1 MAKITNMVGLAKGKT
16 GSIVYSVRNG
26 QQIARAYNPYV
37 ANPNTPAQVQ
47 SRAKLKLLSQVSAAV
62 APVIAIPRQGAV
74 SARNGFTAVNYKY
87 TEYVSRVAQIK
98 LADMQLTDSAVGLEG
113 FTADRTGGTAIHC
126 QLLADMSAQ
135 FDAIVWVA
143 IAKLSSGQLYPAAD
157 ALVEAPGIDG
167 KFAVD
172 LPFIEGDVSI
182 HAYGIR
188 TKSAAAKAAFGNLTS
203 RDASGVASLVAN
215 RTIPVADLGLSETRG
230 LFMPSGVDQGE
241 TTGSVYNYV
250 RVSIV
255 DESGRAVSGA
265 GSLSGVG
272 NYEAGAECTL
282 QFTPGAGVTFVGWRE
297 SIDGVNVVDNPWTFN
312 VNTSKELLCVVRIP
326 VQTYPLMLLFANGST
341 ATSAELQGGGNYA
354 ADTEVT
360 INAPVVAGNEFVGW
374 YQDQAATE
382 LYSSN
387 PQTTVMTT
395 DEELRFYAK
404 YQASP
409 DDN

>member
-37 ANPNTPAQVQ
+37 SNPNTPAQVQ

-113 FTADRTGGTAIHC
+113 FTADRTSGTAIHC
-126 QLLADMSAQ
+126 ELLADMSAQ

-157 ALVEAPGIDG
+157 ALVEIPGIDG

-230 LFMPSGVDQGE
+230 LFMPIGVDQGE

-255 DESGRAVSGA
+255 DENGRAVSGA
-265 GSLSGVG
+265 GSLSGAG
-272 NYEAGAECTL
+272 NYEDGAECTL
-282 QFTPGAGVTFVGWRE
+282 QFTPAEGVTFVGWRE
-297 SIDGVNVVDNPWTFN
+297 TIDGVTTHNNPWTFN
-312 VNTSKELLCVVRIP
+312 VTQSKELLCVVRMP

-341 ATSAELQGGGNYA
+341 ATSAQLVGGGNYPE
-354 ADTEVT
+354 DTEVQ
-360 INAPVVAGNEFVGW
+360 IEAPEVANNDFVGW
-374 YQDQAATE
+374 YEDQAGTE
-382 LYSSN
+382 LYSSER
-387 PQTTVMTT
+387 QATIVTLARET
-395 DEELRFYAK
+395 RFYAK
-404 YQASP
+404 YQSHP